1 MRYVFDFAEGS
12 GGGRELLGGK
22 GIGLAEMTALGV
34 PVPDGFT
41 ITTEACR
48 AYLAGGGEVPAGLD
62 DEVDEHIAALEERT
76 GKGFGDDARPAARLR
91 PLRRRGLDAGDD
103 GHDPQP
109 RPERRRGR
117 GSRRVDRKRAL
128 RARLV
133 PRLIQMY
140 GEVVD
145 EVDGQ
150 RFEQALTD
158 LKAARG
164 VTQDVELTADDLRE
178 LVATFASI
186 YEEETGRPFPQEPR
200 DQLRRAYR
208 AVFDSW
214 NAPRAQVYRRRE
226 RHPGRPR
233 HRGQRR
239 ADGLREPRRGVRHG
253 RVLHARPGDGRAA
266 ALRRVPL
273 ERAGRGR
280 RRGHPHARAHR
291 AHARADAGGVRPA
304 RRHARPARGALPR
317 PAGHRVHGRGGDA
330 LPPADAHGQA
340 DGRGGAARRR
350 RRWSTRGSS
359 RARRRSRASI
369 RPSSTSSCTR

>member
-1 MRYVFDFAEGS
+1 
-12 GGGRELLGGK
+12 
-22 GIGLAEMTALGV
+22 
-34 PVPDGFT
+34 
-41 ITTEACR
+41 
-48 AYLAGGGEVPAGLD
+48 
-62 DEVDEHIAALEERT
+62 
-76 GKGFGDDARPAARLR
+76 
-91 PLRRRGLDAGDD
+91 
-103 GHDPQP
+103 
-109 RPERRRGR
+109 
-117 GSRRVDRKRAL
+117 
-128 RARLV
+128 
-133 PRLIQMY
+133 MY

-158 LKAARG
+158 LKTARG

-186 YEEETGRPFPQEPR
+186 YAEETGHPFPQEPR

-226 RHPGRPR
+226 RHPARSR
-233 HRGQRR
+233 NCGQRR

-253 RVLHARPGDGRAA
+253 CVLHARPGDGRAA
-266 ALRRVPL
+266 ALRGVPL
-273 ERAGRGR
+273 ERTGRGR

-291 AHARADAGGVRPA
+291 AHARAHAGGVRPA
-304 RRHARPARGALPR
+304 RRHARPARDALPR
-317 PAGHRVHGRGGDA
+317 PPGHRVHGRGGDA
-330 LPPADAHGQA
+330 VPPADAHGQA
-340 DGRGGAARRR
+340 DGRGCAACRR

-369 RPSSTSSCTR
+369 RRSSTSSCTR